1 MKKQHILKGKMCL
14 LLITAI
20 LILCAGFLIVGCGVA
35 PATKAENNN
44 VGNFA
49 LDFTDCPSGTCL
61 VAFSSAFPQDAYFE
75 GKPLTFE
82 AWVKPT
88 ATSTGDFLYRF
99 SARGAKL
106 HASSTATALQPRFT
120 IKRVVASPSGPG
132 GQVLQLIRFP
142 LR

>member
-49 LDFTDCPSGTCL
+49 LDFTDCPNAPCS
-61 VAFSSAFPQDAYFE
+61 VAFFISFTTGHGFSRETAYF
-75 GKPLTFE
+75 
-82 AWVKPT
+82 
-88 ATSTGDFLYRF
+88 
-99 SARGAKL
+99 RGM
-106 HASSTATALQPRFT
+106 
-120 IKRVVASPSGPG
+120 G
-132 GQVLQLIRFP
+132 
-142 LR
+142 